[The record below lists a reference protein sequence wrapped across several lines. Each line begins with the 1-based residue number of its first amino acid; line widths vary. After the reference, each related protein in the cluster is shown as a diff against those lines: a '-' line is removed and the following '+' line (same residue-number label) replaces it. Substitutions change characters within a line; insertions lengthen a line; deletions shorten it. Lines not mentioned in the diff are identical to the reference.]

1 MLFFLKKNICLC
13 VYMCMCGFVYI
24 HAGVPR
30 GQTRAQDPLELESE
44 EAVSCLMWVL
54 GTKLGFSARTMQ
66 ALAG

>member
-1 MLFFLKKNICLC
+1 
-13 VYMCMCGFVYI
+13 MCMCGLVHI

-30 GQTRAQDPLELESE
+30 GQKRAQDPLELESE

-54 GTKLGFSARTMQ
+54 ETKLGSSARTMQ